1 MAEVISKHVLVV
13 NSLTYRKMNVA
24 LLMGGSSSEREI
36 SLKSGSQVEAAL
48 RRLGHDVTII
58 DPAVDGVA
66 ALVQSRPDAAFIALH
81 GRYGE
86 DGCIQGTLEMLGI
99 PYTGSRVLA
108 SSAAMDKIVSKILF
122 GAAQVPTPLYVA
134 LHQSDAP
141 ELTLAR
147 ARSVGFPCVVKPSS
161 QGSTVGITI
170 VKESAALADALE
182 LAFRCDPDALV
193 EKFIAGTEVTV
204 GVLGTRTPRALPTLE
219 IVPKNEFY
227 DWDSK
232 YTPGKSEHVVP
243 ARIPETA
250 LAECERLAVKA
261 HLALKCRGY
270 SRVDMIVEPS
280 GQVWVLEANTLPG
293 LTEVS
298 LLPDAARAE
307 GISFDQLVQI
317 ILDSA
322 FDE

>member
-1 MAEVISKHVLVV
+1 MISKQILVV
-13 NSLTYRKMNVA
+13 NSLTHRKMKVA
-24 LLMGGSSSEREI
+24 LLMGGSSSERAI
-36 SLKSGSQVEAAL
+36 SLMSGAQVESAL
-48 RRLGHDVTII
+48 RRLGHDVIII
-58 DPAVDGVA
+58 DPAAYSVA
-66 ALVQSRPDAAFIALH
+66 ALAQSRPDAAFIALH

-108 SSAAMDKIVSKILF
+108 SAVAMDKIVSKILF
-122 GAAQVPTPLYVA
+122 AAAKIPTPPYVTVNR
-134 LHQSDAP
+134 SDASEP
-141 ELTLAR
+141 ALAR
-147 ARSVGFPCVVKPSS
+147 ARSLGFPCVVKPSS

-170 VKESAALADALE
+170 VKEGAALADALE
-182 LAFRCDPDALV
+182 LAFRSDPDALI
-193 EKFIAGTEVTV
+193 EKYVAGTEVTV
-204 GVLGTRTPRALPTLE
+204 GVLGTRTPRALPALE

-243 ARIPETA
+243 ARIPETSR
-250 LAECERLAVKA
+250 AECERLAVEA
-261 HLALKCRGY
+261 HLALRCRGY

-293 LTEVS
+293 LTPVS
-298 LLPDAARAE
+298 LLPDAAKAE
-307 GISFDQLVQI
+307 GISFDQLIQT

>member
-1 MAEVISKHVLVV
+1 MS
-13 NSLTYRKMNVA
+13 SLTHRKMKVA

-36 SLKSGSQVEAAL
+36 SLMSGAEVEAAL
-48 RRLGHDVTII
+48 RRLGHDVITV

-66 ALVQSRPDAAFIALH
+66 VLAQSRPDAAFLALH
-81 GRYGE
+81 GQYGE

-108 SSAAMDKIVSKILF
+108 SAVAMDKTVSKVLF
-122 GAAQVPTPLYVA
+122 GAAEVSTPPSVTVDRSA
-134 LHQSDAP
+134 AP
-141 ELTLAR
+141 ELALAR
-147 ARSVGFPCVVKPSS
+147 AQSIGFPCVVKPSS

-182 LAFRCDPDALV
+182 LAFRSDPDALI
-193 EKFIAGTEVTV
+193 EKYIAGTEVTV
-204 GVLGTRTPRALPTLE
+204 GVLGTRDPRALPTLE
-219 IVPKNEFY
+219 IVPTNEFY

-250 LAECERLAVKA
+250 RAECERLAVKA
-261 HLALKCRGY
+261 HVALKCRGY

-280 GQVWVLEANTLPG
+280 GQVWVLEVNTLPG
-293 LTEVS
+293 LTKVS

-307 GISFDQLVQI
+307 GISFDQLIQT
-317 ILDSA
+317 ILNSA

>member
-1 MAEVISKHVLVV
+1 MAEMISKQATVV
-13 NSLTYRKMNVA
+13 NSLTHRKMKVA

-36 SLKSGSQVEAAL
+36 SLMSGGQVEAAL
-48 RRLGHDVTII
+48 RRLGHDVIVI
-58 DPAVDGVA
+58 DPARDSVA
-66 ALVQSRPDAAFIALH
+66 VLAQSGPDAAFIALH
-81 GRYGE
+81 GKYGE

-108 SSAAMDKIVSKILF
+108 SAVAMNKIVSKAMF
-122 GAAQVPTPLYVA
+122 AAAEVPTPPCVTVSR
-134 LHQSDAP
+134 SDAL
-141 ELTLAR
+141 EVALAR
-147 ARSVGFPCVVKPSS
+147 AQSLGFPCVVKPSS

-170 VKESAALADALE
+170 VRESAALADALE
-182 LAFRCDPDALV
+182 LAFRSDPDALI
-193 EKFIAGTEVTV
+193 EKYITGTEVTV

-232 YTPGKSEHVVP
+232 YTPGKSEHIVP
-243 ARIPETA
+243 ARIPEPA
-250 LAECERLAVKA
+250 GAECERLAVEA
-261 HLALKCRGY
+261 HVALKCRGY

-293 LTEVS
+293 LTQVS

-307 GISFDQLVQI
+307 GISFDRLIQT

>member
-1 MAEVISKHVLVV
+1 MAEMISNHVTVV
-13 NSLTYRKMNVA
+13 NSLTHRKMKVA

-36 SLKSGSQVEAAL
+36 SLMSGAQVEAAL
-48 RRLGHDVTII
+48 HRLGHDVIVI
-58 DPAVDGVA
+58 DPARDGITVLA
-66 ALVQSRPDAAFIALH
+66 QSGPDAAFIALH
-81 GRYGE
+81 GKYGE

-108 SSAAMDKIVSKILF
+108 SAVAMNKIVSKALF
-122 GAAQVPTPLYVA
+122 AAAEVPTPPCVTA
-134 LHQSDAP
+134 NRSDAP
-141 ELTLAR
+141 EVVLAR
-147 ARSVGFPCVVKPSS
+147 AQSLGFPCVVKPSS

-182 LAFRCDPDALV
+182 LALRSDPDALI
-193 EKFIAGTEVTV
+193 EKYITGTEVTV

-232 YTPGKSEHVVP
+232 YTPGKSEHIVP
-243 ARIPETA
+243 ARIPKPA
-250 LAECERLAVKA
+250 QAECERLAVEA
-261 HLALKCRGY
+261 HSALKCRGY

-280 GQVWVLEANTLPG
+280 GRVWVLEANTLPG
-293 LTEVS
+293 LTQVS

-307 GISFDQLVQI
+307 GISFDQLIQT

>member
-1 MAEVISKHVLVV
+1 MAEMISKHVTVV
-13 NSLTYRKMNVA
+13 NSLTQRNMKVA

-36 SLKSGSQVEAAL
+36 SLLSGAQVEAAL
-48 RRLGHDVTII
+48 RRLGHEVIVI
-58 DPAVDGVA
+58 DPAVGSVA
-66 ALVQSRPDAAFIALH
+66 ALAQSGPDAAFIALH
-81 GRYGE
+81 GKYGE

-108 SSAAMDKIVSKILF
+108 SAVAMNKIVSKALF
-122 GAAQVPTPLYVA
+122 AAAGVPTPPCVTV
-134 LHQSDAP
+134 HRSDAP
-141 ELTLAR
+141 KVALAR
-147 ARSVGFPCVVKPSS
+147 AQSLGFPCVVKPSS

-170 VKESAALADALE
+170 VTESTALADALE
-182 LAFRCDPDALV
+182 LAFGSDPDALI
-193 EKFIAGTEVTV
+193 EKYVTGTEVTV
-204 GVLGTRTPRALPTLE
+204 GVLGTRAPRALPTLE

-232 YTPGKSEHVVP
+232 YTSGKSEHIVP
-243 ARIPETA
+243 ARLPETVR
-250 LAECERLAVKA
+250 AECERLAVEA
-261 HLALKCRGY
+261 HVALKCRGY

-293 LTEVS
+293 LTQVS

-307 GISFDQLVQI
+307 GISFDQLIQT

-322 FDE
+322 FEE

>member
-1 MAEVISKHVLVV
+1 VAEMISKHVLVV
-13 NSLTYRKMNVA
+13 NSLTHKRMRVA
-24 LLMGGSSSEREI
+24 LLMGGSSSEREV
-36 SLKSGSQVEAAL
+36 SLKSGEQVEAAL
-48 RRLGHDVTII
+48 RRLGHEVITV
-58 DPAVDGVA
+58 DPAVDSIAVLA
-66 ALVQSRPDAAFIALH
+66 DSRPDAAFIALH

-86 DGCIQGTLEMLGI
+86 DGCIQGALEMLGI

-108 SSAAMDKIVSKILF
+108 SAVAMDKIVSKVLF
-122 GAAQVPTPLYVA
+122 NAAKVPTPPYVTV
-134 LHQSDAP
+134 HRSDAP
-141 ELTLAR
+141 ELGLTHAE
-147 ARSVGFPCVVKPSS
+147 SIGFPCVVKPSS

-170 VKESAALADALE
+170 VKESSALADALE
-182 LAFRCDPDALV
+182 LAFRRDPDALI
-193 EKFIAGTEVTV
+193 EKYIAGTEVTV

-232 YTPGKSEHVVP
+232 YTPGKSEHIVP
-243 ARIPETA
+243 ARLPKPA
-250 LAECERLAVKA
+250 RAECERLAVEA
-261 HLALKCRGY
+261 HAALKCRGY

-293 LTEVS
+293 LTQVS

-307 GISFDQLVQI
+307 GISFDQLIQT

>member
-1 MAEVISKHVLVV
+1 MAEMISKHVLVV
-13 NSLTYRKMNVA
+13 SSLAHRKMKVA

-36 SLKSGSQVEAAL
+36 SLMSGAEVEAAL
-48 RRLGHDVTII
+48 RRLGHDVITV
-58 DPAVDGVA
+58 DPAVDSLAVLA
-66 ALVQSRPDAAFIALH
+66 QSRPDAAFLALH

-86 DGCIQGTLEMLGI
+86 DGCIQGALEILGI

-108 SSAAMDKIVSKILF
+108 SAVAMDKIVSKMLF
-122 GAAQVPTPLYVA
+122 GAAKVPTPPYVTIDR
-134 LHQSDAP
+134 SGTP
-141 ELTLAR
+141 ELALAR
-147 ARSVGFPCVVKPSS
+147 ARSIGFPCVVKPSS

-182 LAFRCDPDALV
+182 LAFRSDPDALI
-193 EKFIAGTEVTV
+193 EKYIAGTEVTV
-204 GVLGTRTPRALPTLE
+204 GVLGTRDPRALPTLE
-219 IVPKNEFY
+219 IVPTNEFY

-250 LAECERLAVKA
+250 RAECERLAVEA
-261 HLALKCRGY
+261 PAALKCRGY

-293 LTEVS
+293 LTKVS
-298 LLPDAARAE
+298 LLPDAARAD
-307 GISFDQLVQI
+307 GISFDQLIQT
-317 ILDSA
+317 ILNSA

>member
-1 MAEVISKHVLVV
+1 MTH
-13 NSLTYRKMNVA
+13 RKMRVA

-36 SLKSGSQVEAAL
+36 SLMSGAQVEAAL
-48 RRLGHDVTII
+48 HRLGHDVIVI
-58 DPAVDGVA
+58 DPARDSITVLA
-66 ALVQSRPDAAFIALH
+66 QSGPDAAFIALH
-81 GRYGE
+81 GKYGE
-86 DGCIQGTLEMLGI
+86 DGCIQGTLETLGI

-108 SSAAMDKIVSKILF
+108 SAVAMNKIVSKALF
-122 GAAQVPTPLYVA
+122 AAAEVPTPPCVTVNR
-134 LHQSDAP
+134 SDAP
-141 ELTLAR
+141 EVALAR
-147 ARSVGFPCVVKPSS
+147 AQSLGFPCVVKPSS

-182 LAFRCDPDALV
+182 LAFRSDPDALI
-193 EKFIAGTEVTV
+193 EKYITGTEVTV

-232 YTPGKSEHVVP
+232 YTPGKSEHIVP
-243 ARIPETA
+243 ARIPKPA
-250 LAECERLAVKA
+250 QAECERLAVEA
-261 HLALKCRGY
+261 HSALKCRGY

-293 LTEVS
+293 LTQVS

-307 GISFDQLVQI
+307 GISFDQLIQT

>member
-1 MAEVISKHVLVV
+1 MAEMISKQATVV
-13 NSLTYRKMNVA
+13 NSLTHRKMKVA

-36 SLKSGSQVEAAL
+36 SLMSGGQVEAAL
-48 RRLGHDVTII
+48 RRLGHDVIVI
-58 DPAVDGVA
+58 DPARDSVA
-66 ALVQSRPDAAFIALH
+66 VLAQSGPDAAFIALH
-81 GRYGE
+81 GKYGE

-108 SSAAMDKIVSKILF
+108 SAVAMNKIVSKAMF
-122 GAAQVPTPLYVA
+122 AAAEVPTPPCITVSR
-134 LHQSDAP
+134 SDAP
-141 ELTLAR
+141 EVALGR
-147 ARSVGFPCVVKPSS
+147 AQNLGFPCVVKPSS

-170 VKESAALADALE
+170 VKESAALAGALE
-182 LAFRCDPDALV
+182 LALRSDPDALI
-193 EKFIAGTEVTV
+193 EKYITGTEVTV

-232 YTPGKSEHVVP
+232 YTPGKSEHIVP
-243 ARIPETA
+243 ARIPEPA
-250 LAECERLAVKA
+250 RAECERLAVEA
-261 HLALKCRGY
+261 HVALKCRGY

-293 LTEVS
+293 LTQVS

-307 GISFDQLVQI
+307 GISFDQLIQT